1 LGKWSIFGRMS
12 MIGITLLLLH
22 IILYAP
28 YFLPKEQSTFVVSDT
43 VLSVNK
49 GVPYWDNGR
58 LICYMEI

>member
-1 LGKWSIFGRMS
+1 